1 MKLKTNAQAWYHKV
15 KVPCRP
21 TNEKLGLT
29 GIRVFNVT
37 AKQRAVG
44 MVCVAVIDLVCG
56 SIRVTV
62 AESKNNPG
70 TLYLL
75 TPGQEK
81 AVTPDGEVKYY
92 ESVQLKYELKA
103 QILKYVESLT
113 EQE

>member
-1 MKLKTNAQAWYHKV
+1 MKLKTQAWYHKV
-15 KVPCRP
+15 KVPNRP

-44 MVCVAVIDLVCG
+44 MVCVAIIDLVCG

-70 TLYLL
+70 TLYLI

-81 AVTPDGEVKYY
+81 TVTQDGEVKYY
-92 ESVQLKYELKA
+92 ESVQLKYELRA